1 MGQQG
6 RSTCQPR
13 PGPARLWRALPAPP
27 DQAHGPRR
35 PQTSTAVASSATTR
49 ATSSPPTTP
58 ATTRPTRSA
67 CGTSRRPPSAGSSSW
82 SLRSSCPS
90 RMSAGT
96 SWSCG
101 RVVRARGGGASA
113 GHAHPWAQPG
123 GAGAGRGRSESL
135 GCALTTD
142 DKPVSQPRRPTAH
155 KTTPG
160 ATPYCTGPPPPWEA
174 WGGGEGPAHARTQHP
189 PRVRQPVPSAPRAP
203 ASWLVALSGA
213 HGETPGSEGWAR
225 TSVSP
230 DGLGSEEG
238 RDAPEPPRDG
248 VGSLT
253 VCA

>member
-1 MGQQG
+1 MVPEIFLPIEDECGDVLVMRKSGTRPRRRGLG
-6 RSTCQPR
+6 RPR
-13 PGPARLWRALPAPP
+13 PPLGTARR
-27 DQAHGPRR
+27 
-35 PQTSTAVASSATTR
+35 
-49 ATSSPPTTP
+49 
-58 ATTRPTRSA
+58 
-67 CGTSRRPPSAGSSSW
+67 
-82 SLRSSCPS
+82 
-90 RMSAGT
+90 
-96 SWSCG
+96 
-101 RVVRARGGGASA
+101 
-113 GHAHPWAQPG
+113 G

-248 VGSLT
+248 VGSLM

>member
-1 MGQQG
+1 MRG
-6 RSTCQPR
+6 RPGHAEEWYAPAEAGPR
-13 PGPARLWRALPAPP
+13 PATPTPGHSPA
-27 DQAHGPRR
+27 
-35 PQTSTAVASSATTR
+35 
-49 ATSSPPTTP
+49 
-58 ATTRPTRSA
+58 
-67 CGTSRRPPSAGSSSW
+67 
-82 SLRSSCPS
+82 
-90 RMSAGT
+90 
-96 SWSCG
+96 G
-101 RVVRARGGGASA
+101 RG
-113 GHAHPWAQPG
+113 
-123 GAGAGRGRSESL
+123 GAGRGRSESL

-142 DKPVSQPRRPTAH
+142 DKPVCQPRLPTAH

-203 ASWLVALSGA
+203 VSWLVALSGA